1 MLENFVQGQTE
12 CACCKYQCIISHRY
26 ARVSFMLILV
36 LSQLKLWR
44 VAPTQFQW
52 QLDFSLTCEPPL
64 NVRVGTT
71 EGISE
76 AECYIEPISGGN
88 ITDLV
93 PVEVTS
99 IVVFELDN
107 NFDLIKSSRDS
118 NLSLID
124 GNIYSYTR

>member
-1 MLENFVQGQTE
+1 
-12 CACCKYQCIISHRY
+12 
-26 ARVSFMLILV
+26 
-36 LSQLKLWR
+36 
-44 VAPTQFQW
+44 
-52 QLDFSLTCEPPL
+52 
-64 NVRVGTT
+64 VGTT

-124 GNIYSYTR
+124 GDIYSYTR